1 MREVVSRS
9 DRLEGVISLPGDKS
23 ISHRA
28 LLLNS
33 LAPGESHVSNLCHGD
48 DRSSMLRCLRGLGV
62 KILKHQSCGITGGN
76 ECYKIIGNGLYGL
89 SEPLTLLNAGNS
101 GTTLRLIAGLLAGQ
115 QFFSVISGDS
125 SLRSRPMRRITEP
138 LTEMGA
144 IISGRKNNS
153 LAPLAIRGGNLSG
166 IVHDSNKSSAQ
177 VKSAVLIA
185 GLYAQGSTTVRQPSV
200 SRDHTEKM
208 MESMG
213 ASLHISG
220 SSVEIKPS
228 KLQPVNV
235 KVPSDTSGAAFW
247 LIAGICHP
255 NARITLPGVGLN
267 PTRTGVLEV
276 LTKMGASIN
285 IENYKIEAGEPSGD
299 IVVESSELRG
309 VEISGDIIPRVI
321 DELPIL
327 SLAACFAKGRT
338 VIKDANELRVKESDR
353 ISATVNGLSRL
364 GAKIS
369 ELCDGMEIHGG
380 NSLTGT
386 ECESFG
392 DHRIAMTLGV
402 AGLIAKGSTVINGSE
417 AAAVSYPEFWDI
429 VKSLSASQNS
439 R

>member
-1 MREVVSRS
+1 MREIVSRA

-33 LAPGESHVSNLCHGD
+33 LAPGDAHVTNLCHGD

-62 KILKHQSCGITGGN
+62 KILKHQDCVITEGV
-76 ECYKIIGNGLYGL
+76 ECFKIVGKGLHGF
-89 SEPLTLLNAGNS
+89 SEPTTLLNAGNS
-101 GTTLRLIAGLLAGQ
+101 GTTLRLIAGLLSGQ
-115 QFFSVISGDS
+115 EFFSVVSGDS
-125 SLRSRPMRRITEP
+125 SLRTRPMGRITEP

-144 IISGRKNNS
+144 IISGRKNNT
-153 LAPLAIRGGNLSG
+153 LAPLAIRGGSLTG
-166 IVHDSNKSSAQ
+166 IVHESDKSSAQ

-185 GLYAQGSTTVRQPSV
+185 GLYAQGSTMVKQPSV

-208 MESMG
+208 LESMG
-213 ASLHISG
+213 ATLDING
-220 SSVEIKPS
+220 SSVEISPS
-228 KLQPVNV
+228 ELESVNV
-235 KVPSDTSGAAFW
+235 RVPCDTSGAAFW
-247 LIAGICHP
+247 LIAAICHP

-276 LTKMGASIN
+276 LKEMGASIN
-285 IENYKIEAGEPSGD
+285 VENYRIEAGEPSGD
-299 IVVESSELRG
+299 LIVESSELSG

-321 DELPIL
+321 DELPII

-353 ISATVNGLSRL
+353 IFATVNGLSRL
-364 GAKIS
+364 GARIS
-369 ELCDGMEIHGG
+369 ELSDGMEIQGV
-380 NSLTGT
+380 NNLTGT

-392 DHRIAMTLGV
+392 DHRIAMTLGI

-429 VKSLSASQNS
+429 VKTLRAA
-439 R
+439 